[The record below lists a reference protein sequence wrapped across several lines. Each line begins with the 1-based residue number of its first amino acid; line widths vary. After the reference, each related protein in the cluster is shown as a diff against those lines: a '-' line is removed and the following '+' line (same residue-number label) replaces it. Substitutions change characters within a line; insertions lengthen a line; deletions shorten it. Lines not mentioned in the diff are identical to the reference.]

1 MAQNKQLDQV
11 VDMMEDWFSKLPSLP
26 NNWKDVLVKVI
37 PWIALIFGVL
47 GVVLSLIGLGLLA
60 FLSPFVFLAGGWG
73 AATGG
78 PIAAILWLVSSVLML
93 LAYRGLTQRRL
104 SGWNFLFWSEVVSL
118 VSSVVLLSVS
128 GVLGALVGFYLLFQ
142 IKSHYK

>member
-1 MAQNKQLDQV
+1 MAQNKQVNQV
-11 VDMMEDWFSKLPSLP
+11 VDMMEEWFLKLPSLP
-26 NNWKDVLVKVI
+26 TNWKEVLVKVT

-93 LAYRGLTQRRL
+93 LAYKGLTQRKL
-104 SGWNFLFWSEVVSL
+104 TGWNFLFWSEVVSL
-118 VSSVVLLSVS
+118 VSSVVLFSVS
-128 GVLGALVGFYLLFQ
+128 GVLGTLLGFYILFQ
-142 IKSHYK
+142 IKSYYK